1 MHPRAKASHLLETTT
16 QPSTK
21 KRQRALWA
29 AVIVPIVLLSGIHFF
44 VVYKAKQLLP
54 TIVSRVSDGKYTMT
68 SAKVRFHYFSPY
80 IKLIDAHLS
89 PATPGMDE
97 EYEVRVDSLFLS
109 IESILPIFLN
119 KAINVKEVRL
129 VNPAVVIRKNVSDTS
144 IIDDGQIHTRVAA
157 LQRNATIVLNELSV
171 NTCRIVNGSFRFYP
185 YPGSEKHYNLE
196 HINLSIDD
204 LVIPPYEGEA
214 TQNIEG
220 RIRLEIKEPNLRIA
234 DSVLLV
240 GVDNFVWDNQERY
253 VNIGKFQ
260 ISQHLRIQRPDSFMI
275 ALDTIRIQHVHWQ
288 TWLDSG
294 IIRVDSL
301 IAANGDMYFE
311 SNSLKEKKKIRDTSK
326 NLRESKVWD
335 DIGKLDINHFSARYI
350 RAAIVNM
357 HPGRERSNSVIGD
370 SLVVDDLS
378 VRPDRKDPLRIG
390 NLGLGVREFLD
401 RGNNIK
407 FQSSF
412 SRMHLRGDT
421 MSFNNYLVQST
432 AKSRLGKG
440 SSLFIPTLTIEG
452 LSIDDLMDEK
462 ATVREVRMDQPELVL
477 HTEMETQETGGIRL
491 STRALEEIKPY
502 VDVERVVVND
512 AKFIIHS
519 KTNKGVSVGTQ
530 QVSAVILS
538 RTAMGAKDMD
548 AFLSSFKNVSL
559 NRFFYITPRM
569 HMELFDG
576 AIDYTQRAV
585 YFGRAV
591 GSMGNKRVIA
601 NLFGVTLLG
610 GEDLHP
616 FDQNVRWH
624 FRKLSVDSGQLVF
637 NLDGQDSR
645 QALEKEKML
654 GFIDSLDLRALQV
667 QLVRKDLKAA
677 VWIDHAKMEGQQIF
691 PSRYTWDQAK
701 MQLRDLSISN
711 KTMEIKSRTA
721 SIISKG
727 NSVLHDASVMIRK
740 SNLDIGIEAPEISLE
755 TKIGE
760 INARDFTIERLSLI
774 RPVFNVDIHPSDTAE
789 AEADQRDR
797 RIWMKQFEL
806 RDPSFNVGWEG
817 NNNQALLTTG
827 GALIQGANLV
837 WDKRADSSNLTLDAF
852 TSDLRFLSMK
862 EAGDEVLRTGSIKLD
877 MTRFRKPGALPA
889 TLDLQQF
896 QIGKV
901 DMHRIL
907 RRDTIEASTEGVT
920 LGRIP
925 GLVMQKDSL
934 LQTAFKIP
942 PTRVLPGSF
951 VWRSAGNKFSIQNL
965 VVNTDEE
972 YLAFDSLEV
981 QNRIPRDSFFARQK
995 FEKDYISFSTGRVR
1009 ADALRPVLYQKDTAI
1024 YVRKLTIDP
1033 LYFKVERD
1041 KRVPD
1046 DTTKYRPLM
1055 TRMLNRLPFLV
1066 RVDTIS
1072 LQRSVVWHNVIDEKT
1087 EKEGTIFFTNV
1098 NGYLSNVKN
1107 YELASADSLRMN
1119 MQSLLMGAGDLRVQ
1133 FREAYGDSLQG
1144 FLLAARMGSME
1155 MNELNRLMMP
1165 LFNVR
1170 ADRGRILSLSM
1181 RVKGTDD
1188 LAFGDMVINYNKLKV
1203 SLLNEENKK
1212 RTLMSWLANVI
1223 LRSKNSKMGI
1233 VYAERLKEKSI
1244 FNFWARISVNGLLTN
1259 LGVRKNGKQ
1268 VKRFYRGLEKHQL
1281 PPDLF

>member
-1 MHPRAKASHLLETTT
+1 M
-16 QPSTK
+16 
-21 KRQRALWA
+21 
-29 AVIVPIVLLSGIHFF
+29 IIPIVLLSGIHFF

-54 TIVSRVSDGKYTMT
+54 TIVSRISDGRYTMT

-97 EYEVRVDSLFLS
+97 EYEVKVDSLYLS

-129 VNPAVVIRKNVSDTS
+129 VNPSVVIRKNVADTS
-144 IIDDGQIHTRVAA
+144 TIPDDLIHKRIGAV
-157 LQRNATIVLNELSV
+157 QQNAIIVLNELSV
-171 NTCRIVNGSFRFYP
+171 NSCKIVNGSFQFYP
-185 YPGSEKHYNLE
+185 YPGSDRHYNIE
-196 HINLSIDD
+196 HVNLNIED
-204 LVIPPYEGEA
+204 LVIPPYEGDK

-220 RIRLEIKEPNLRIA
+220 RIRLEIREPNLRIA

-240 GVDNFVWDNQERY
+240 GLNNFVWDNQERY

-260 ISQHLRIQRPDSFMI
+260 ISQHLRIVQPDSFMI

-301 IAANGDMYFE
+301 IANHGDMYFE
-311 SNSLKEKKKIRDTSK
+311 SSNVKEKKKNRDTSK

-335 DIGKLDINHFSARYI
+335 DIGKLDIHHFSARYI

-370 SLVVDDLS
+370 SLVVDELS

-412 SRMHLRGDT
+412 SRMQLRGDT

-432 AKSRLGKG
+432 ARSRLGEG

-452 LSIDDLMDEK
+452 LSIEDLMDEK
-462 ATVREVRMDQPELVL
+462 ATVREVRMDQPELIL
-477 HTEMETQETGGIRL
+477 HTKMETQETGGIRL
-491 STRALEEIKPY
+491 STRALEEIRPY
-502 VDVERVVVND
+502 VDVERVVLND
-512 AKFIIHS
+512 ARFIIHS
-519 KTNKGVSVGTQ
+519 KTSKGVSVGTQ

-538 RTAMGAKDMD
+538 RAAMGAKSMD
-548 AFLSSFKNVSL
+548 EFLSSFKDVEL

-576 AIDYTQRAV
+576 DIDYVRRSV
-585 YFGRAV
+585 YFGKAT
-591 GSMGNKRVIA
+591 GSMGNKRVMA
-601 NLFGVTLLG
+601 NLHGVTLLG

-616 FDQNVRWH
+616 FDQDVLWH

-637 NLDGQDSR
+637 NLDGSGDNAR
-645 QALEKEKML
+645 QNEEEML

-667 QLVRKDLKAA
+667 QLVRKELKAS
-677 VWIDHAKMEGQQIF
+677 VWIDRAQMEGHQIY
-691 PSRYTWDQAK
+691 PSRYVWDQAK
-701 MQLRDLSISN
+701 MQLRDLSVTNQS
-711 KTMEIKSRTA
+711 MEIQSRAA
-721 SIISKG
+721 SIVSKG
-727 NSVLHDASVMIRK
+727 HSILQDAKLVLRKNKVDISV
-740 SNLDIGIEAPEISLE
+740 EAPEIRLE
-755 TKIGE
+755 TRITE
-760 INARDFTIERLSLI
+760 IKAEDVTLEKLSLN
-774 RPVFNVDIHPSDTAE
+774 RPVFNVRLHTTDTVTK
-789 AEADQRDR
+789 DTGSGDR
-797 RIWMKQFEL
+797 RFFMKHFDMQ
-806 RDPSFNVGWEG
+806 DPAFKVEWVG
-817 NNNQALLTTG
+817 NHKPAVLTTG
-827 GALIQGANLV
+827 GALIGGKNFL
-837 WDKRADSSNLTLDAF
+837 WEKNGDSSAITMEAF
-852 TSDLRFLSMK
+852 SSDLGFLSMK
-862 EAGDEVLRTGSIKLD
+862 EAGDEVLKTGTIKLD
-877 MTRFRKPGALPA
+877 MAGFRKRGALPA
-889 TLDLQQF
+889 ILDLEQF
-896 QIGKV
+896 HIGKV
-901 DMHRIL
+901 DMHRML
-907 RRDTIEASTEGVT
+907 RKDTIEASTDGVT

-925 GLVMQKDSL
+925 GLVLQKDSL

-942 PTRVLPGSF
+942 PTRVLPGTF
-951 VWRSAGNKFSIQNL
+951 VLRSATNKFSIRNL
-965 VVNTDEE
+965 VVNTDEAF
-972 YLAFDSLEV
+972 LAFDSLEV

-995 FEKDYISFSTGRVR
+995 FEKDYISFSTGKVR

-1024 YVRKLTIDP
+1024 FVRKLTIDP

-1046 DTTKYRPLM
+1046 DTTQYRPLM

-1066 RVDTIS
+1066 KVDTIS
-1072 LQRSVVWHNVIDEKT
+1072 LHRSVIWHNVIDEKT

-1107 YELASADSLRMN
+1107 YDLVDADSLRMSV
-1119 MQSLLMGAGDLRVQ
+1119 QSLLMGAGDLRMQ

-1144 FLLAARMGSME
+1144 FLLAARMSGMD

-1170 ADRGRILSLSM
+1170 ADRGRILNLTM

-1188 LAFGDMVINYNKLKV
+1188 LAYGNMVINYNKLKV

-1212 RTLMSWLANVI
+1212 RTLMSWLANVF
-1223 LRSKNSKMGI
+1223 LRGKNSKMGI

-1259 LGVRKNGKQ
+1259 LGVRKNAKQ

>member
-1 MHPRAKASHLLETTT
+1 METTT

-21 KRQRALWA
+21 RRRKTLWA
-29 AVIVPIVLLSGIHFF
+29 AVIIPIVLLSGIHFF

-54 TIVSRVSDGKYTMT
+54 TIVSRVSDGRYTMT

-80 IKLIDAHLS
+80 IKLIDAHLL

-97 EYEVRVDSLFLS
+97 EYEVRVDSLYLS

-129 VNPAVVIRKNVSDTS
+129 VNPSVVIRKNVSDTNTLS
-144 IIDDGQIHTRVAA
+144 DEQIHTRVAA

-171 NTCRIVNGSFRFYP
+171 NSCRIVNGSFRFYP

-196 HINLSIDD
+196 HIHLSIDD
-204 LVIPPYEGEA
+204 LVIPPYEGEQ

-220 RIRLEIKEPNLRIA
+220 RIKLEIREPNLRIA
-234 DSVLLV
+234 DSVLMV
-240 GVDNFVWDNQERY
+240 GMDNFVWDNQERY

-260 ISQHLRIQRPDSFMI
+260 ISQHLRVQRPDSFMI

-301 IAANGDMYFE
+301 IANNGDMYFE
-311 SNSLKEKKKIRDTSK
+311 SNSLKERKKSRDTSR

-335 DIGKLDINHFSARYI
+335 DIGKLDVNHFSARYI
-350 RAAIVNM
+350 KAAIVNM

-378 VRPDRKDPLRIG
+378 IRPDRKDPLRIG

-477 HTEMETQETGGIRL
+477 HTEMATQETGGVQL
-491 STRALEEIKPY
+491 STRALEEIRPY

-512 AKFIIHS
+512 AKFVIHS
-519 KTNKGVSVGTQ
+519 KTNEGVSVGTQ

-538 RTAMGAKDMD
+538 RAAMSARNMD
-548 AFLSSFKNVSL
+548 AFLSSFKDVSL

-576 AIDYTQRAV
+576 AIDYTRRAV
-585 YFGRAV
+585 YFGKAT
-591 GSMGNKRVIA
+591 GSMGNKRVMA
-601 NLFGVTLLG
+601 NLYGVNLSG

-616 FDQNVRWH
+616 FDQQVLWH
-624 FRKLSVDSGQLVF
+624 FRKLSVDSGQLIF
-637 NLDGQDSR
+637 NLDGQASR
-645 QALEKEKML
+645 EALRNEELL

-667 QLVRKDLKAA
+667 QVVRKDLKAA
-677 VWIDHAKMEGQQIF
+677 VWIEQAKMEGQQIY
-691 PSRYTWDQAK
+691 PSRYAWEQAR
-701 MQLRDLSISN
+701 MQLRDLSIAN
-711 KTMEIKSRTA
+711 QNMEIKSKTA
-721 SIISKG
+721 AIISKG
-727 NSVLHDASVMIRK
+727 HSVLHDAKVVVRRHHM
-740 SNLDIGIEAPEISLE
+740 DIGIEAPEISLE

-760 INARDFTIERLSLI
+760 INAKEITVEQLHLKQ
-774 RPVFNVDIHPSDTAE
+774 PVFGVHLHTADSVRAE
-789 AEADQRDR
+789 ASDQNRKV
-797 RIWMKQFEL
+797 WLKQFAL
-806 RDPSFNVGWEG
+806 QDPLFRVNWNGS
-817 NNNQALLTTG
+817 QKAAQLTSG
-827 GALIQGANLV
+827 GALIKGDNLV
-837 WDKRADSSNLTLDAF
+837 WNKTQDSSLLTTDAF
-852 TSDLRFLSMK
+852 IADLGFLSMK
-862 EAGDEVLRTGSIKLD
+862 EADDEVLKTGTVKLD
-877 MTRFRKPGALPA
+877 MTNFRKLGSLPA

-901 DMHRIL
+901 DMHRVL
-907 RRDTIEASTEGVT
+907 RRDTIEASTDGVT

-925 GLVMQKDSL
+925 GLVLQKDSL

-951 VWRSAGNKFSIQNL
+951 VLRSPTNKFSIRNL

-981 QNRIPRDSFFARQK
+981 QNRIPRDSFFARQA
-995 FEKDYISFSTGRVR
+995 FEKDYISFSTGKVR

-1024 YVRKLTIDP
+1024 SVRKLTIDP
-1033 LYFKVERD
+1033 LYFTVERD

-1066 RVDTIS
+1066 KVDTIS
-1072 LQRSVVWHNVIDEKT
+1072 LQRSVIWHNVIDEKT

-1107 YELASADSLRMN
+1107 YDLAPDDSLRMN

-1144 FLLAARMGSME
+1144 FLLAARMGGMD
-1155 MNELNRLMMP
+1155 MDELNRLMMP

-1170 ADRGRILSLSM
+1170 ADRGRILNLTM

-1188 LAFGDMVINYNKLKV
+1188 LAYGNMVVNYNKLKV

-1212 RTLMSWLANVI
+1212 RTLMSWLANI
-1223 LRSKNSKMGI
+1223 FLRGKNSKMGI

>member
-1 MHPRAKASHLLETTT
+1 
-16 QPSTK
+16 
-21 KRQRALWA
+21 
-29 AVIVPIVLLSGIHFF
+29 VIVPIVLLSGMHFF

-54 TIVSRVSDGKYTMT
+54 TIVSRISDGRYTMT
-68 SAKVRFHYFSPY
+68 SAKVRFNYFSPY

-97 EYEVRVDSLFLS
+97 EYEVRVDSLYLS
-109 IESILPIFLN
+109 IESILPILLN
-119 KAINVKEVRL
+119 KAINVNEVRL
-129 VNPAVVIRKNVSDTS
+129 ISPSVVIRKNLADTNAISD
-144 IIDDGQIHTRVAA
+144 DQIHKRVGAV
-157 LQRNATIVLNELSV
+157 QRSAIIVLNELSV
-171 NTCRIVNGSFRFYP
+171 NSCRIVNGSFRFYP

-204 LVIPPYEGEA
+204 LVIPPYEGEH

-220 RIRLEIKEPNLRIA
+220 RIRLEIREPNLRIA
-234 DSVLLV
+234 DSVLMV
-240 GVDNFVWDNQERY
+240 GMDNFVWDNQERY

-275 ALDTIRIQHVHWQ
+275 ALDTIRIQHVYWQ

-301 IAANGDMYFE
+301 IANNGDMYFE
-311 SNSLKEKKKIRDTSK
+311 SNTLKSKKKDRDTSR

-335 DIGKLDINHFSARYI
+335 DIGKLDVNHFSARYI

-370 SLVVDDLS
+370 SLVVNDLS

-432 AKSRLGKG
+432 ARSRLGKG

-477 HTEMETQETGGIRL
+477 HTQMETQETGGIRL

-502 VDVERVVVND
+502 VDVERVVLDN
-512 AKFIIHS
+512 ARFIIHS

-538 RTAMGAKDMD
+538 RAAMGAKNMD
-548 AFLSSFKNVSL
+548 AFLSSFKDVAL

-569 HMELFDG
+569 HLELFDG
-576 AIDYTQRAV
+576 AIDYTRRAV
-585 YFGRAV
+585 YFGRAT
-591 GSMGNKRVIA
+591 GSMGNKRVTA
-601 NLFGVTLLG
+601 NLFGVTLQG

-616 FDQNVRWH
+616 FDQNVLWH
-624 FRKLSVDSGQLVF
+624 FRKLTVDSGQLVF
-637 NLDGQDSR
+637 NLNGERSR
-645 QALEKEKML
+645 EALRKEEML
-654 GFIDSLDLRALQV
+654 GFIDSLDLRSLHV

-677 VWIDHAKMEGQQIF
+677 VWIEHAKMEGQQIY
-691 PSRYTWDQAK
+691 PSRYAWDQAK

-727 NSVLHDASVMIRK
+727 NSVLYDATVKIRR
-740 SNLDIGIEAPEISLE
+740 SNLDIGIEATEISME

-760 INARDFTIERLSLI
+760 INARDITVEKLRLT
-774 RPVFNVDIHPSDTAE
+774 RPVFNVKLHASDTSE
-789 AEADQRDR
+789 YDTDDQDR
-797 RIWMKQFEL
+797 RILMRQFEL
-806 RDPSFNVGWEG
+806 QDPGFNMEWEG
-817 NNNQALLTTG
+817 NNKQARLSTG
-827 GALIQGANLV
+827 GALIQGTNLI
-837 WDKRADSSNLTLDAF
+837 WDKKTDSSLLTMDAF
-852 TSDLRFLSMK
+852 TADLRFLSMK
-862 EAGDEVLRTGSIKLD
+862 EAGDEVLKTGSIKLD
-877 MTRFRKPGALPA
+877 MTRFRKPGSHPA

-896 QIGKV
+896 HIGKV
-901 DMHRIL
+901 DMHRTL
-907 RRDTIEASTEGVT
+907 RRDTIEASTDGVT

-925 GLVMQKDSL
+925 GLVLQKDSL

-942 PTRVLPGSF
+942 PTRVLPGNF
-951 VWRSAGNKFSIQNL
+951 VLRSATNKFSIQNL

-1009 ADALRPVLYQKDTAI
+1009 ADALRPVLFQKDTAI
-1024 YVRKLTIDP
+1024 NVRKITIDP
-1033 LYFKVERD
+1033 LYFTVERD

-1066 RVDTIS
+1066 RVDTVS
-1072 LQRSVVWHNVIDEKT
+1072 LHRSVIWHNVIDEKT

-1107 YELASADSLRMN
+1107 YALASADSLRMN

-1133 FREAYGDSLQG
+1133 FREAYGDSMQG
-1144 FLLAARMGSME
+1144 FLLAARMGSMD
-1155 MNELNRLMMP
+1155 MKELNRLMIP

-1170 ADRGRILSLSM
+1170 ADRGRILNLSM

-1188 LAFGDMVINYNKLKV
+1188 LAYGNMVINYNKLKV

-1212 RTLMSWLANVI
+1212 RTLMSWLANVF
-1223 LRSKNSKMGI
+1223 LRGKNSKTGI
-1233 VYAERLKEKSI
+1233 VYTERLKEKSI

>member
-1 MHPRAKASHLLETTT
+1 METTK

-21 KRQRALWA
+21 RRRKALWA
-29 AVIVPIVLLSGIHFF
+29 AVIIPIVLLSGIHFF

-54 TIVSRVSDGKYTMT
+54 TIVSRVSDGRYTMT

-89 PATPGMDE
+89 PTTPGMDE
-97 EYEVRVDSLFLS
+97 EYDVRVDSLYLS

-119 KAINVKEVRL
+119 KSINVKEVRL
-129 VNPAVVIRKNVSDTS
+129 VNPSVVIRKNVADSNNIS
-144 IIDDGQIHTRVAA
+144 DGQINTRVAA
-157 LQRNATIVLNELSV
+157 LQRNAIIVLNELSV
-171 NTCRIVNGSFRFYP
+171 NNCRIVNGSFRFYP
-185 YPGSEKHYNLE
+185 YPGSERHYNLE
-196 HINLSIDD
+196 HIHLSIDD
-204 LVIPPYEGEA
+204 LVIPPYEGA
-214 TQNIEG
+214 QTQNIEG
-220 RIRLEIKEPNLRIA
+220 RIRLEIREPNLRIA
-234 DSVLLV
+234 DSVLMV
-240 GVDNFVWDNQERY
+240 GMDNFVWDNQERY

-260 ISQHLRIQRPDSFMI
+260 ISQHLRTERPDSFMI

-301 IAANGDMYFE
+301 IANNGDMYFE
-311 SNSLKEKKKIRDTSK
+311 SNSLKEKRKTRDTSR
-326 NLRESKVWD
+326 NLREAEVWD

-378 VRPDRKDPLRIG
+378 VRPERKDPLRIG

-432 AKSRLGKG
+432 ARSRLGKG

-477 HTEMETQETGGIRL
+477 HTEMETQETGGLRL

-512 AKFIIHS
+512 ARFIIHS

-538 RTAMGAKDMD
+538 RAAMGAKNMD
-548 AFLSSFKNVSL
+548 DFLSSFKDVSL
-559 NRFFYITPRM
+559 DRFFYITPRM

-576 AIDYTQRAV
+576 AIDYTRRSV
-585 YFGRAV
+585 YFGKAT
-591 GSMGNKRVIA
+591 GSMANKRVMA
-601 NLFGVTLLG
+601 NLFGVTLVG
-610 GEDLHP
+610 GADLHP
-616 FDQNVRWH
+616 FSQQVLWH
-624 FRKLSVDSGQLVF
+624 FQKLSVDSGQLMF
-637 NLDGQDSR
+637 NLDDQDSR
-645 QALEKEKML
+645 ADLQKEAML

-667 QLVRKDLKAA
+667 QLVRKDLKAS
-677 VWIDHAKMEGQQIF
+677 VWIDQAKLEGQKIY

-701 MQLRDLSISN
+701 MQLKDLAITN
-711 KTMEIKSRTA
+711 KTMEIKSREA

-727 NSVLHDASVMIRK
+727 NSVLRDAKVMIRK
-740 SNLDIGIEAPEISLE
+740 TNLDIGIEAPEVKLE
-755 TKIGE
+755 TRISE
-760 INARDFTIERLSLI
+760 IDARDIAVEKLSLT
-774 RPVFNVDIHPSDTAE
+774 RPAFSVNLHTVDTIKDKPD
-789 AEADQRDR
+789 DQDR
-797 RIWMKQFEL
+797 KIWLKQFEL
-806 RDPSFNVGWEG
+806 QDPAFVVNWEG
-817 NNNQALLTTG
+817 NHKQGLLTTG
-827 GALIQGANLV
+827 GALIRGTDLV
-837 WDKRADSSNLTLDAF
+837 WDKRSDSTLLTVDAF
-852 TSDLRFLSMK
+852 ASDLRFLSMK
-862 EAGDEVLRTGSIKLD
+862 EEGDEVLKTGSIKLD
-877 MTRFRKPGALPA
+877 MTRFRKPGNLPA

-901 DMHRIL
+901 DMHRML
-907 RRDTIEASTEGVT
+907 RKDTIEASTGGVS

-925 GLVMQKDSL
+925 GLVLQKDSL

-942 PTRVLPGSF
+942 PTKVLPGSF
-951 VWRSAGNKFSIQNL
+951 VLRSPSNKFSILNL
-965 VVNTDEE
+965 EVNTDEE

-981 QNRIPRDSFFARQK
+981 QNRVPRDSFFARQR

-1009 ADALRPVLYQKDTAI
+1009 ADALRPVVYRKDTAI

-1033 LYFKVERD
+1033 LYFTVERD
-1041 KRVPD
+1041 KRMPD

-1066 RVDTIS
+1066 KVDTIS

-1098 NGYLSNVKN
+1098 NGYLSNIKN
-1107 YELASADSLRMN
+1107 YDLAAADSLRMN
-1119 MQSLLMGAGDLRVQ
+1119 LQSLLMGAGDLRVQ

-1144 FLLAARMGSME
+1144 FLLAARMGGMD
-1155 MNELNRLMMP
+1155 MDELNRLMMP

-1170 ADRGRILSLSM
+1170 ADRGRILNLSM

-1188 LAFGDMVINYNKLKV
+1188 LAYGNMVVNYNKLKV

-1212 RTLMSWLANVI
+1212 RTLMSWLANVL
-1223 LRSKNSKMGI
+1223 LRGKNSKMGI